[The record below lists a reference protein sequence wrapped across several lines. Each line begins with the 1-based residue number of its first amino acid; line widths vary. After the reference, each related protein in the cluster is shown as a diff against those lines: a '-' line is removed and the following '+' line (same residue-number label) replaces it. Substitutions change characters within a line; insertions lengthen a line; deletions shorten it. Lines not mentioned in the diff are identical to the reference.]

1 MASQNWS
8 FSGATTNT
16 TSTNYAQV
24 TFNLDGS
31 DFSSYLNGNPTPI
44 SDTGRPLL
52 LKSMAINLST
62 SSGGDGYLVAQDTS
76 ANDASYSK
84 RSLQGIYT
92 LAGSV
97 SATMNYPFYA
107 TGSDDVAWIGFKKA
121 NNSTLV
127 RYQRGS
133 YSGHTTYLV
142 YNGDSSPTVTHTS
155 SALNSNGTVWT
166 APSAPQSVSA
176 TATGSDSI
184 SVSWSAPSDNGG
196 SSVNNYTVFYSGNG
210 GSTWSRVATSSTST
224 TLTGLSGSTTYSIRV
239 AAHNAVTDEHN
250 SYHGQ
255 SATSSGVIV
264 GAAGTASATTD
275 APYLTPVITNGVS
288 NYTALRVGDS
298 PSEYVAADYT
308 YTYYSQSGTNFSL
321 SGNVPNGVAVTPSS
335 GTTYAYVGGTI
346 GTNATGTYTFT
357 LTASGPGGTDT
368 DSASWTIRQAL
379 PVWTDTTLANG
390 TKGTYYSSS
399 FSATNAVSW
408 VITGVPAG
416 LSTSGTSGATVTIS
430 GTPTVYGSQTITATP
445 YQSDGDAGTTRNIT
459 FTISDS
465 AISWSDQV
473 LATSIVTQDQSY
485 SDAVT
490 ATGSD
495 NITYSIASGSL
506 PTGVTLNTSTGAIT
520 GTPTVPNT
528 YTFTVQATNGDSSS
542 TITTSSL
549 TITVEAAGG
558 FVKVWNGSA
567 WVEGTAY
574 IYNGSS
580 WIEGTVQI
588 HNGSGWTDS
597 FSS

>member
-8 FSGATTNT
+8 FSGSTTNT

-31 DFSSYLNGNPTPI
+31 DFSSNLNGNPTPI

-52 LKSMAINLST
+52 LKSMAINLSA
-62 SSGGDGYLVAQDTS
+62 SSGGDGYLVAQNTS

-84 RSLQGIYT
+84 RSLQGTYT
-92 LAGSV
+92 LAGTV

-107 TGSDDVAWIGFKKA
+107 TGSDAVAWIGFKKA

-133 YSGHTTYLV
+133 YSGHTINLV
-142 YNGDSSPTVTHTS
+142 YNGDSSATVAHSS

-196 SSVNNYTVFYSGNG
+196 STVNNYTVFYSGNG

-250 SYHGQ
+250 TYHSQ

-275 APYLTPVITNGVS
+275 APYLTPSITNGVS
-288 NYTALRVGDS
+288 NYTSLRVGDN

-308 YTYYSQSGTNFSL
+308 YSYYSQSGTNFSL
-321 SGNVPNGVAVTPSS
+321 SGNVPNGVAVTDY
-335 GTTYAYVGGTI
+335 GTYAYVGGTI

-390 TKGTYYSSS
+390 TKGSAYSST

-408 VITGVPAG
+408 SITGIPAG
-416 LSTSGTSGATVTIS
+416 LSASGTSGATVTIS

-445 YQSDGDAGTTRNIT
+445 YQSDGDAGTTQNIT
-459 FTISDS
+459 FTIADS
-465 AISWSDQV
+465 AISWSDQ
-473 LATSIVTQDQSY
+473 LLTSSLVTEGQSY
-485 SDAVT
+485 SDGVS

-495 NITYSIASGSL
+495 NITYSVASGSL

-520 GTPTVPNT
+520 GTPTVPDT
-528 YTFTVQATNGDSSS
+528 YTFTIQATNGDSSS
-542 TITTSSL
+542 TITTGSL
-549 TITVEAAGG
+549 SITVEAAGG
-558 FVKVWNGSA
+558 FAKVWNGTA

-574 IYNGSS
+574 VWNGTA
-580 WIEGTVQI
+580 WVEGTIKVR
-588 HNGSGWTDS
+588 GASSWTDS